1 MVFYFSFIFFFFF
14 FFSTF
19 FIHPRTTG
27 SERGGRRIDPRTAG
41 GSEAAEEA
49 ELLGGR
55 WDGIQTWLGGEA
67 KRKTKG
73 KKRVRQKGGSAE
85 EEALERRRNA
95 HKDRINRNRYRHVF
109 LQAIGFSISIS
120 FC

>member
-1 MVFYFSFIFFFFF
+1 M
-14 FFSTF
+14 
-19 FIHPRTTG
+19 
-27 SERGGRRIDPRTAG
+27 
-41 GSEAAEEA
+41 
-49 ELLGGR
+49 GGR

-85 EEALERRRNA
+85 EDVLERRRNA